1 MQDIMN
7 WAWREDKAL
16 LAFKLLGSQI
26 HNLDPMQK
34 GQIWNTTGIDLARNN
49 VQAIYLGKIIK
60 LAFQCILQTWIWS
73 SLEGVMVNLL
83 QLVQALEFQ

>member
-16 LAFKLLGSQI
+16 LALFKLLDDQI

-34 GQIWNTTGIDLARNN
+34 GQIRNN
-49 VQAIYLGKIIK
+49 TSID
-60 LAFQCILQTWIWS
+60 
-73 SLEGVMVNLL
+73 
-83 QLVQALEFQ
+83 